1 MKFSMY
7 LSKAV
12 TIVMALFQKQ
22 DHLPFK
28 QGYDSVRLFRRESAV
43 LSDTEQSERHKCRN
57 Q

>member
-1 MKFSMY
+1 MY

-28 QGYDSVRLFRRESAV
+28 QGYDSVQLVR
-43 LSDTEQSERHKCRN
+43 
-57 Q
+57 